1 MKLALLIPLFA
12 FTACSQSTSTPATPE
27 NGEKPAEAL
36 TDKVTAMNSA
46 IDVLMAKPEHSATE
60 IKVQHILIGVSG
72 APRLNVTRTPGE
84 AESMAA
90 DLYARA
96 LAGED
101 FATLVK
107 NNSNDPGEGIYTL
120 ITKGS
125 SDYPNLIFQR
135 GEMALA
141 FGDVGWRLQV
151 GEIGVTRFDGGIP
164 GTKPRSP
171 FGYHIIKR
179 LK

>member
-1 MKLALLIPLFA
+1 MKLALLIPLLA
-12 FTACSQSTSTPATPE
+12 LAACSKSGSTPAAPE
-27 NGEKPAEAL
+27 NAGKPAEAPV
-36 TDKVTAMNSA
+36 DKVTAMNAA
-46 IDVLMAKPEHSATE
+46 IDTLMAKAEHAATE

-84 AESMAA
+84 AEAMAA

-96 LAGED
+96 IAGED

-107 NNSNDPGEGIYTL
+107 NYSNDPGEGIYTL

-125 SDYPNLIFQR
+125 SDYANLIFQR

-141 FGDVGWRLQV
+141 FGDVGWRLEV
-151 GEIGVTRFDGGIP
+151 GEIGATRFDGGIP
-164 GTKPRSP
+164 GTSPRSP